1 MGTEDCQLYIGVG
14 FPVAVQ
20 FNMISPP
27 SIESKISGSGLR
39 NDGGTKEK
47 VTHIISHCIEHAG
60 TCFKNEKSLVTHNKQ
75 KH

>member
-20 FNMISPP
+20 FNMSSSPG
-27 SIESKISGSGLR
+27 IESKISGSGLR
-39 NDGGTKEK
+39 NVGGTKEK
-47 VTHIISHCIEHAG
+47 ITHIVSHEHAG